1 VVAIVAGM
9 GSAVPLEVRQDL
21 LWDQFFA
28 EHYAASRVAER
39 IWKRSGVERRH
50 GVAVP
55 WKEDVTGWG
64 TEARMKRF
72 IEEAVPLGA
81 EAVRS
86 CLSGSGLDPGDVG
99 LFTVVSCTGYA
110 SPGLDVLLARDLGMR
125 DDLQR
130 LHVGHMGCYA
140 GLPGLATLADAATAR
155 GTVGVLLC
163 LELSSLHVQPPTEDV
178 DQIVAHALFSDAAAA
193 VAVRPSGPGLEVV
206 DVVARTAPDAAD
218 LMTWDVTDHG
228 FRMGLSPRVSGVLG
242 RLAAEAVGKLLER
255 HAVSP
260 ADVAGWAIHPGG
272 PRIVDAIA
280 RSLGLSEPD
289 VSPSRSVL
297 RDFGNCSS
305 PTVFLVLERLLEE
318 RPLSEGDPVVAIA
331 FGPGL
336 TVAGALLVQT
346 TG

>member
-1 VVAIVAGM
+1 VVAVLSGI
-9 GSAVPLEVRQDL
+9 GSSVPTEVRQDEG
-21 LWDQFFA
+21 WDQFFA
-28 EHYAASRVAER
+28 EHYSDSRVAER
-39 IWKRSGVERRH
+39 IWRRSGVENRH
-50 GVAVP
+50 GVVIP

-81 EAVRS
+81 DAVRD
-86 CLSGSGLDPGDVG
+86 CLVHAGLEPPDVG
-99 LFTVVSCTGYA
+99 LLTVVSCTGYA
-110 SPGLDVLLARDLGMR
+110 SPGLDVLLARDIGMPE
-125 DDLQR
+125 DLQR

-140 GLPGLATLADAATAR
+140 GLPGLATLANAADAR

-193 VAVRPSGPGLEVV
+193 VAVRPSRPGLRVV
-206 DVVARTAPDAAD
+206 DVVSRTDTSVAD

-228 FRMGLSPRVSGVLG
+228 FRMGLSPRVSAVLG
-242 RLAAEAVGKLLER
+242 RLAADAVGELLKSNT
-255 HAVSP
+255 VS
-260 ADVAGWAIHPGG
+260 ATDVAGWAVHPGG

-280 RSLGLSEPD
+280 RALDLSESE
-289 VSPSRSVL
+289 VAISRSVL

-305 PTVFLVLERLLEE
+305 PTVFLVLQRLLQE
-318 RPLSEGDPVVAIA
+318 RQLSEGDPVVAIA

-336 TVAGALLVQT
+336 TVAGALLVQADR
-346 TG
+346 

>member
-1 VVAIVAGM
+1 VVAVLGGI
-9 GSAVPLEVRQDL
+9 GSSVPTEVRQDEV
-21 LWDQFFA
+21 WDQFFA
-28 EHYAASRVAER
+28 EHYSESRVAER
-39 IWKRSGVERRH
+39 IWRRSGVEHRH
-50 GVAVP
+50 GVVIP
-55 WKEDVTGWG
+55 WKENVTGWG

-81 EAVRS
+81 DAARS
-86 CLSGSGLDPGDVG
+86 CLERTALEPRDVG
-99 LFTVVSCTGYA
+99 LLTVVSCTGYA
-110 SPGLDVLLARDLGMR
+110 SPGLDVLLARELGMS

-140 GLPGLATLADAATAR
+140 GLPGLATLANAADAR
-155 GTVGVLLC
+155 GTVGLLLC

-193 VAVRPSGPGLEVV
+193 VAVRPSGPGLRVL
-206 DVVARTAPDAAD
+206 DVVSRTDPGSAD

-242 RLAAEAVGKLLER
+242 RLAADAVGELLAR
-255 HAVSP
+255 NGVP
-260 ADVAGWAIHPGG
+260 ADDVAGWAVHPGG

-280 RSLGLSEPD
+280 RSLELSEQD
-289 VSPSRSVL
+289 VAASRSVL
-297 RDFGNCSS
+297 KDFGNCSS

-318 RPLSEGDPVVAIA
+318 RPLSEGDPAVAIA

-336 TVAGALLVQT
+336 TVAGTLLVQT
-346 TG
+346 AG